1 MAELTKAEQPVS
13 AAKPA
18 FQYRYNPRQKYKYPD
33 AVTLVPVFDLTK
45 KPGPND
51 EVVSVA
57 LGDKEIRRTL
67 AATKDRP
74 ELEMVSKVATQ
85 AQLKYLFEVEQHP
98 HIERFVP

>member
-1 MAELTKAEQPVS
+1 MAELTKVEQPVS
-13 AAKPA
+13 AAKTY
-18 FQYRYNPRQKYKYPD
+18 QYRYNLRQKYKYPD
-33 AVTLVPVFDLTK
+33 AVTLVPALDLSK

-67 AATKDRP
+67 PATAERP

-85 AQLKYLFEVEQHP
+85 AQLKYLFEIEGHP
-98 HIERFVP
+98 HIERYIP

>member
-1 MAELTKAEQPVS
+1 MAELTQKVEQPVS
-13 AAKPA
+13 AAKVA
-18 FQYRYNPRQKYKYPD
+18 YRYNLRQKYKYPD
-33 AVTLVPVFDLTK
+33 AVTLVPALDLSK

-67 AATKDRP
+67 PATAERP

-85 AQLKYLFEVEQHP
+85 AQLKYLFEIEGHP
-98 HIERFVP
+98 HIERYIP